1 MTKPFVPPTSFP
13 NPLPIPYQQRDGYRK
28 DGTPRLGKWK
38 VRTDTVYA
46 ANEYFWCYYHGEHP
60 KGYVPIFLDTRA
72 PLDTSPDNLVLLTT
86 RELKNLVHHNNRI
99 YSHDKELQ
107 QTSVALVKLRI
118 VIADLEKE
126 VKDYERK
133 H

>member
-13 NPLPIPYQQRDGYRK
+13 NPLPIPYQQRDGYRA
-28 DGTPRLGKWK
+28 DGTPRKGKWK
-38 VRTDTVYA
+38 VRIDTVYA
-46 ANEYFWCYYHGEHP
+46 ANEYFWYYYHGEHP

-99 YSHDKELQ
+99 YSNNKELQ
-107 QTSVALVKLRI
+107 KAAIELARLSIALQDSR
-118 VIADLEKE
+118 KE
-126 VKDYERK
+126 D
-133 H
+133 

>member
-13 NPLPIPYQQRDGYRK
+13 NPLPIPYLQRDGYRA
-28 DGTPRLGKWK
+28 DGTPRKGKWK

-46 ANEYFWCYYHGEHP
+46 ANEYFWYYYHGEHP
-60 KGYVPIFLDTRA
+60 KGTTPIFLDTRA

-99 YSHDKELQ
+99 YSNDKELQ
-107 QTSVALVKLRI
+107 KAAIELARLSIALQDSR
-118 VIADLEKE
+118 KE
-126 VKDYERK
+126 D
-133 H
+133 

>member
-13 NPLPIPYQQRDGYRK
+13 NPLPIPYLQRDGYRA
-28 DGTPRLGKWK
+28 DGTPRKGKWK

-46 ANEYFWCYYHGEHP
+46 ANEYFWYYYHGEHP
-60 KGYVPIFLDTRA
+60 KGTTPIFLDTRA

-99 YSHDKELQ
+99 YSNNKELQ
-107 QTSVALVKLRI
+107 KAAIELARLSIALQDSR
-118 VIADLEKE
+118 KE
-126 VKDYERK
+126 D
-133 H
+133 

>member
-13 NPLPIPYQQRDGYRK
+13 TPLPIPYLQRDGYK
-28 DGTPRLGKWK
+28 ADGTPRKGKWK

-86 RELKNLVHHNNRI
+86 RELKNLVHHNNRM

-107 QTSVALVKLRI
+107 KAAIQLARLSIALQDSR
-118 VIADLEKE
+118 KE
-126 VKDYERK
+126 D
-133 H
+133 